1 MRRVRALFWLCCAL
15 LAIQPARAA
24 PIPAL
29 TGPLVDAANVIPDEQ
44 EPALIA
50 KLQSVR
56 AQSGRQLVVATIPS
70 LDGEPVEDYGY
81 RLATEWKIGEKGE
94 NNGLILLVA
103 PADHRVRIEVGLGL
117 EPIMT
122 DALSGRIIR
131 NQITPRFKAGDIAG
145 GINAGVD
152 AIIPQ
157 LTLPSG
163 EAIKRARQA
172 AVGQS
177 SKGQGQVDLGQ
188 VLFWLFIFLFFI
200 LPLLRSMFGGKRG
213 QRMGA
218 GPVIIWGGGLGG
230 GGFGGGGSSW
240 GGGGG
245 GGYSGG
251 GGSFGGGGASGSW

>member
-1 MRRVRALFWLCCAL
+1 MRRVRALCWLWLAL
-15 LAIQPARAA
+15 LAIQPAQAA
-24 PIPAL
+24 PTPAL

-50 KLQSVR
+50 KLQAVQ
-56 AQSGRQLVVATIPS
+56 AQSGRQLVVATIPT

-81 RLATEWKIGEKGE
+81 RLATAWKIGDKGE
-94 NNGLILLVA
+94 NNGIILIVA
-103 PADHRVRIEVGLGL
+103 PADRRVRIEVGTGL

-131 NQITPRFKAGDIAG
+131 NEITPRFKAGDIPG

-157 LTLPSG
+157 LTLPPG

-172 AVGQS
+172 VASQS
-177 SKGQGQVDLGQ
+177 SVSDGQVQLGA
-188 VLFWLFIFLFFI
+188 VLFWLFIFLFVI
-200 LPLLRSMFGGKRG
+200 LPILRTLFGGKRG
-213 QRMGA
+213 RRMGA

-245 GGYSGG
+245 YSGG

>member
-1 MRRVRALFWLCCAL
+1 MRRVRALFWLWLVL
-15 LAIQPARAA
+15 LAFQPAQAA

-50 KLQSVR
+50 KLKAVQ

-81 RLATEWKIGEKGE
+81 RLATAWKIGDKGE
-94 NNGLILLVA
+94 NNGMILLVA
-103 PADHRVRIEVGLGL
+103 PSDHRVRIEVGLGL
-117 EPIMT
+117 EPIMA

-131 NQITPRFKAGDIAG
+131 NEITPRFKAGDIPG
-145 GINAGVD
+145 GISAGVD

-157 LTLPSG
+157 LTLPPG

-172 AVGQS
+172 VTSQS
-177 SKGQGQVDLGQ
+177 SGSAGQVDLGA
-188 VLFWLFIFLFFI
+188 VLFWLFIFLFVI
-200 LPLLRSMFGGKRG
+200 LPILRTLFGGKRG
-213 QRMGA
+213 RRMGA

-245 GGYSGG
+245 YSGG